1 MYTGPEL
8 EGLNT
13 SAVIIIE
20 ATCSHNFADIWY
32 NM

>member
-20 ATCSHNFADIWY
+20 ASHNFADIWY
-32 NM
+32 TM